1 MKMKTLGNLIING
14 VGSVNG
20 GAFNKV
26 EINGKGTV
34 NSDIECE
41 RFYCNGT
48 GTIHGNVKTEKGKIS
63 GAARIHGAI
72 KAESLNI
79 NGSASISEA
88 VFSQKLEVAGSS
100 SIGGS
105 VKSDE
110 IVVNGKAKIAGDCEA
125 EVFHAEGAFRID
137 GLLNAETIDIK
148 LFGESKAKEIG
159 GRKIKVAQHRESLF
173 KLIKSLFPL
182 KLEAELIEGDD
193 IELEGTSALVV
204 RGNNVKIGK
213 NCEIGLVE
221 YSGEYEC
228 SPDSEVKES
237 KLI

>member
-1 MKMKTLGNLIING
+1 MKTLGNLIING

-20 GAFNKV
+20 GTFNKV

-41 RFYCNGT
+41 RFNCNGT
-48 GTIHGNVKTEKGKIS
+48 GTIHGAV
-63 GAARIHGAI
+63 

-88 VFSQKLEVAGSS
+88 VHSQKLEVAGNS

-110 IVVNGKAKIAGDCEA
+110 MVVNGKAKIAGDCEA
-125 EVFHAEGAFRID
+125 EVFRAEGAFKID
-137 GLLNAETIDIK
+137 GLLNAEKIDIK

-173 KLIKSLFPL
+173 KLIKSLYPL

-204 RGNNVKIGK
+204 RGKNVKIGK

-228 SPDSEVKES
+228 SPESVVKELRS
-237 KLI
+237 I

>member
-1 MKMKTLGNLIING
+1 MKTVGNLIING

-20 GAFNKV
+20 GAFKKV

-41 RFYCNGT
+41 SFYCNGT
-48 GTIHGNVKTEKGKIS
+48 GTIHGNVKTENGKIS
-63 GAARIHGAI
+63 GAARIHGTV
-72 KAESLNI
+72 KAEFLNV

-88 VFSQKLEVAGSS
+88 VLSRKLEVAGSS

-110 IVVNGKAKIAGDCEA
+110 MVVNGEAKIAGDCEA
-125 EVFHAEGAFRID
+125 EVFRAEGAFKID

-182 KLEAELIEGDD
+182 KLETELIEGDD
-193 IELEGTSALVV
+193 IELEGTSALIV
-204 RGNNVKIGK
+204 RGKNVKIGK

-221 YSGEYEC
+221 YSEEYEC

-237 KLI
+237 RLI

>member
-1 MKMKTLGNLIING
+1 METKALGNLIING

-20 GAFNKV
+20 GAFHKV

-34 NSDIECE
+34 NNDIECE
-41 RFYCNGT
+41 KFNCNGT

-63 GAARIHGAI
+63 GAAKIHGSV
-72 KAESLNI
+72 KAETLSV

-88 VFSQKLEVAGSS
+88 VLCQKLEVAGNS

-105 VKSDE
+105 AKSDE
-110 IVVNGKAKIAGDCEA
+110 MTINGKATIAGDCEA
-125 EVFHAEGAFRID
+125 EVFRAEGAFKIE

-159 GRKIKVAQHRESLF
+159 GRVIKVSQHRESLF
-173 KLIKSLFPL
+173 KLIKSIFPL

-204 RGNNVKIGK
+204 RGKNVKIGK
-213 NCEIGLVE
+213 NCEIGIVE

-237 KLI
+237 RLI

>member
-1 MKMKTLGNLIING
+1 VEMKTLGNLIING

-20 GAFNKV
+20 GTFNKV

-41 RFYCNGT
+41 RFNCNGT

-63 GAARIHGAI
+63 GAAKIHGAV

-88 VFSQKLEVAGSS
+88 VHSQKLEVAGNS

-110 IVVNGKAKIAGDCEA
+110 MVVNGKAKIAGDCEA
-125 EVFHAEGAFRID
+125 EVFRAEGAFKID

-204 RGNNVKIGK
+204 RGKNVKIGK

-228 SPDSEVKES
+228 SPESLVKEHR
-237 KLI
+237 II